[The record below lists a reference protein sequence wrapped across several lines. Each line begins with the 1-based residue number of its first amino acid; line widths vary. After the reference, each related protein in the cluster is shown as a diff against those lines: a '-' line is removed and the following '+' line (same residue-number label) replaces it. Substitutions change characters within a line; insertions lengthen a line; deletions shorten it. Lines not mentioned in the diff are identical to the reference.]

1 MAYVRLQRHGRQAVD
16 FMSNCSVPQAYLRNM
31 KRFYFQIPSA
41 NILEC
46 VWALSFTD
54 AKAIAAAEWL
64 PWWNQIQWLN
74 VS

>member
-1 MAYVRLQRHGRQAVD
+1 MAAI
-16 FMSNCSVPQAYLRNM
+16 SNCSIPQAHLRNM

-46 VWALSFTD
+46 IWAYSFTD
-54 AKAIAAAEWL
+54 AKAIAAVEWL

>member
-1 MAYVRLQRHGRQAVD
+1 
-16 FMSNCSVPQAYLRNM
+16 M

-46 VWALSFTD
+46 IWAVSFTD
-54 AKAIAAAEWL
+54 AKAIAAVEWL

>member
-1 MAYVRLQRHGRQAVD
+1 
-16 FMSNCSVPQAYLRNM
+16 M

-46 VWALSFTD
+46 IWAYSFTD
-54 AKAIAAAEWL
+54 AKAIAATEWL